1 MYPYVSPQRFT
12 MNEGLHL
19 KRSTAALKEVRNQN
33 HSNMSAQK
41 KAGIFLLSHSQ
52 LPTSLN
58 KIYGVD
64 AKASR
69 EKRAEREYA
78 SIKKRFLR
86 IPYLKSTRS
95 LTCEMNLN
103 GEFIKLCSTWAPNF
117 FSEQHTHSLTHTH
130 LSILDDND
138 LPRSLTQIPMMMTH
152 H

>member
-19 KRSTAALKEVRNQN
+19 KQSTAALKEVRNQN
-33 HSNMSAQK
+33 HSNMSAQM

-58 KIYGVD
+58 KMYGVD

-103 GEFIKLCSTWAPNF
+103 GEFIKLCSTRAPKIF
-117 FSEQHTHSLTHTH
+117 FGTKYSHTH
-130 LSILDDND
+130 LSRLDDND